1 MNREPSVS
9 DELSHFDRSG
19 HAHMVEVGSKAA
31 TTRTAIAE
39 GYIVMAEAT
48 LARIQAGSM
57 GKGDVLGVARLAA
70 IQAAKKTWEL
80 IPLAHLLALT
90 SADIEF
96 RSEVNPPRIVCQA
109 QVRCLGQTGVEME
122 ALTAVSVALLTI
134 YDMCKA
140 IDRGMQLHGIRL
152 LRKEGG
158 RSGLWEAGQ

>member
-1 MNREPSVS
+1 LNQEPPVS
-9 DELSHFDRSG
+9 DELSHFDRAG
-19 HAHMVEVGSKAA
+19 HAHMVEVGGKAA
-31 TTRTAIAE
+31 TTRTAVAE

-90 SADIEF
+90 GADVEF
-96 RSEVNPPRIVCQA
+96 RSEAVPPRIVCRA

-122 ALTAVSVALLTI
+122 ALTAVTIALLTI

-140 IDRGMQLHGIRL
+140 IDRGMQLQGIRL

-158 RSGLWEAGQ
+158 RSGLWEAGR

>member
-1 MNREPSVS
+1 LNQEPPVS
-9 DELSHFDRSG
+9 DELSHFDRAG
-19 HAHMVEVGSKAA
+19 HAHMVEVGGKAA
-31 TTRTAIAE
+31 TTRTAVAE

-90 SADIEF
+90 GADVEF
-96 RSEVNPPRIVCQA
+96 RSEAVPPRIACRA

-122 ALTAVSVALLTI
+122 ALTAVTIALLTI

-140 IDRGMQLHGIRL
+140 IDRGMQLQGIRL

-158 RSGLWEAGQ
+158 RSGLWEAGR